1 MKKHSDAKNQLIIIR
16 MIKIKKQIKEGKKM
30 KKILSLLMI
39 TLMVI
44 TLVGCAQ
51 SGEEPEQDPNAE
63 NGATATEEP
72 ETNSAFDEANRALEE
87 ALAPLPDKETGVK
100 IAAIESTL
108 ANSFWITMQE
118 GYEAAAQE
126 WGVDVDVM
134 ATDTET
140 DTQGQLEI
148 MNTLLTKDY
157 AAIAVSPLTEQNLIP
172 GIVAANQNEVPV
184 VAVGNGVDTE
194 ALAAT
199 NGSIAAFVTS
209 DFKAQGRLGA
219 EYIIEKTGGKGKVAV
234 IEGIPGATQSDAR
247 RDGAVEAFEAAG
259 MDILPVQTANF
270 DRQTAYDLMSALIDA
285 NSDIVGVTCGNDI
298 MALGVVEALKDK
310 DMKDK
315 VMVVGVDFIEEAKA
329 SIEAGEL
336 DATVAMSPYLFG
348 KAGLLA
354 SLKAIQGH
362 TFDETVIWTP
372 LSLVTAEN
380 VASMEGWK

>member
-1 MKKHSDAKNQLIIIR
+1 
-16 MIKIKKQIKEGKKM
+16 M

-39 TLMVI
+39 ALMVI
-44 TLVGCAQ
+44 ALVGC
-51 SGEEPEQDPNAE
+51 STTSEEPDSNTE
-63 NGATATEEP
+63 NTENTETEEP
-72 ETNSAFDEANRALEE
+72 VANSAFDEANKALEE
-87 ALAPLPDKETGVK
+87 ALAPLPDKNTDVK

-108 ANSFWITMQE
+108 ANSFWQIMQE
-118 GYEAAAQE
+118 GYEDAAKD
-126 WGVDVDVM
+126 WGVTIDVM

-148 MNTLLTKDY
+148 MNTLLAKDY

-172 GIVAANQNEVPV
+172 GIVAANKDKVPV
-184 VAVGNGVDTE
+184 VAVGNGVDAD
-194 ALAAT
+194 ALKAA
-199 NGSIAAFVTS
+199 NGAIAAFVTS
-209 DFKAQGRLGA
+209 DFKVQGTLGA
-219 EYIIEKTGGKGKVAV
+219 EYIIEKIGGTGKVAV

-247 RDGAVEAFEAAG
+247 RDGALEAFEAAG
-259 MDILPVQTANF
+259 MEVLPVQTANF
-270 DRQTAYDLMSALIDA
+270 DRQTAYDLMNALIDA
-285 NSDIVGVTCGNDI
+285 NPDIVGVTCGNDI

-336 DATVAMSPYLFG
+336 DGTVAMSPYLFG

-362 TFDETVIWTP
+362 TFNETVIWTP
-372 LSLVTAEN
+372 LSLVTADN
-380 VASMEGWK
+380 VAAMEGWK

>member
-1 MKKHSDAKNQLIIIR
+1 MKK
-16 MIKIKKQIKEGKKM
+16 M
-30 KKILSLLMI
+30 LSLLMI
-39 TLMVI
+39 TLIVI
-44 TLVGCAQ
+44 SLTACSNSKEGPA
-51 SGEEPEQDPNAE
+51 SNGETPKTTGEKSV
-63 NGATATEEP
+63 
-72 ETNSAFDEANRALEE
+72 TNSAFDEANKALED
-87 ALAPLPDKETGVK
+87 ALAPLPDKNTVVK

-108 ANSFWITMQE
+108 ANSFWQTMKE
-118 GYEAAAQE
+118 GYEAAAKE
-126 WGVDVDVM
+126 WGVTIDVM

-148 MNTLLTKDY
+148 MNTLLAKDY

-172 GIVAANQNEVPV
+172 GIVAANQNKVPV
-184 VAVGNGVDTE
+184 VAVGNGVDAD
-194 ALAAT
+194 ALKAA
-199 NGSIAAFVTS
+199 NGAIAAFVTS
-209 DFKAQGRLGA
+209 DFKAQGTLGA

-247 RDGAVEAFEAAG
+247 RDGALEAFKAAG
-259 MDILPVQTANF
+259 MEVLPVQTANF

-285 NSDIVGVTCGNDI
+285 NPDIVGVTCGNDI
-298 MALGVVEALKDK
+298 MALGVVKALKDK
-310 DMKDK
+310 GVKDK
-315 VMVVGVDFIEEAKA
+315 VMVVGVDFIEEAKS

-354 SLKAIQGH
+354 SLKALQGH

-372 LSLVTAEN
+372 LFLVTAEN

>member
-1 MKKHSDAKNQLIIIR
+1 
-16 MIKIKKQIKEGKKM
+16 M
-30 KKILSLLMI
+30 KKILSLLMTALI
-39 TLMVI
+39 LI
-44 TLVGCAQ
+44 TLVGCSQTPEKPTTEAETQ
-51 SGEEPEQDPNAE
+51 DKTAEEPVA
-63 NGATATEEP
+63 
-72 ETNSAFDEANRALEE
+72 NSAFKEANKALEE
-87 ALAPLPDKETGVK
+87 ALAPLPDKDTGVK

-108 ANSFWITMQE
+108 ANSFWETMKE
-118 GYEAAAQE
+118 GYEAAAKE
-126 WGVDVDVM
+126 WGVTIDVM

-148 MNTLLTKDY
+148 MNALLAKDY
-157 AAIAVSPLTEQNLIP
+157 DAIAVSPLTEQNLIP
-172 GIVAANQNEVPV
+172 GIVAANRDNVPV
-184 VAVGNGVDTE
+184 VAVGNGVDAD
-194 ALAAT
+194 ALKAAKGT
-199 NGSIAAFVTS
+199 IAAFVTS
-209 DFKAQGRLGA
+209 DFKAQGTLGA

-247 RDGAVEAFEAAG
+247 RDGALEAFKAAG
-259 MDILPVQTANF
+259 MEVLPVQTANF

-285 NSDIVGVTCGNDI
+285 NPDIVGVTCGNDI
-298 MALGVVEALKDK
+298 MALGVVAALKDK
-310 DMKDK
+310 GMKDK

-362 TFDETVIWTP
+362 TFDEAVIWTP
-372 LSLVTAEN
+372 LRLVTAEN